1 MKKLKST
8 WYNMAIVLT
17 LIAVIAGGLLAYVN
31 SITEGPIA
39 EINQKN
45 EDQAKKDVL
54 CTDEIEILNETT
66 INLDGKEFIV
76 YNAGEKGCA
85 VKAVDPNNASFGGDL
100 TIMVGFDPDGNVLGY
115 SILNTNETPG
125 LGAKAAD
132 WFQKDGKGSIIG
144 MNPGEKELTVK
155 KDGGDVDAITAST
168 ITSRSFLRAVNAAYD
183 AYRQSLGRGP
193 MPAPD
198 TQTGATQ
205 QASANEVVEVVE
217 EVVDSVELN

>member
-54 CTDEIEILNETT
+54 CTDEIKIDSETPVEI
-66 INLDGKEFIV
+66 DGKEFIV

-85 VKAVDPNNASFGGDL
+85 VKAVDPKNASFGGDL
-100 TIMVGFDPDGNVLGY
+100 TIMVGFDPDGNILGY
-115 SILNTNETPG
+115 KVLNTNETPG
-125 LGAKAAD
+125 LGAKAGE
-132 WFQKDGKGSIIG
+132 WFQKDGRGSIIG
-144 MNPGEKELTVK
+144 KNPNAGELAVT

-168 ITSRSFLRAVNAAYD
+168 ITSRSFLRAVNAAYN

-193 MPAPD
+193 LPTD
-198 TQTGATQ
+198 GQTGATQ
-205 QASANEVVEVVE
+205 QN
-217 EVVDSVELN
+217 N

>member
-17 LIAVIAGGLLAYVN
+17 LIAIIAGAALAYVN
-31 SITEGPIA
+31 NMTSTVIA
-39 EINQKN
+39 EINQQN

-54 CTDEIEILNETT
+54 CADDITIVNEANIEIE
-66 INLDGKEFIV
+66 GKQFVV

-85 VKAVDPNNASFGGDL
+85 VKAVDPKNASFGGDL
-100 TIMVGFDPDGNVLGY
+100 TIMVGFDPDGNILGY
-115 SILNTNETPG
+115 KVLNTNETPG
-125 LGAKAAD
+125 LGAKAGE
-132 WFQKDGKGSIIG
+132 WFQKDGRGSIIG
-144 MNPGEKELTVK
+144 KNPSAGEIKVS

-193 MPAPD
+193 LPQAD
-198 TQTGATQ
+198 ANTGATEQ
-205 QASANEVVEVVE
+205 N
-217 EVVDSVELN
+217 NK